1 MGRYLTPSGAGA
13 GGGSSS
19 MRNQRHVITANTPAL
34 PIPAWAKSM
43 LVSGCSGGQGGG
55 LTPGATWGKKP
66 GGLAGPHIK
75 DAHVPLPAGVAT
87 MAIAIGA
94 GGLGR
99 SSGSGNGAPGGV
111 TSITAGGEAWKIA
124 PVGDGSAAGLFE
136 RDDYSWMPD
145 GATAGGASPYGKGG
159 ISATTNT
166 DNGGNASGYGAGGG
180 YGHGTHGGD
189 GSPGLVIIEFL
200 EAA

>member
-19 MRNQRHVITANTPAL
+19 TRSQRHVITANTPAL

-43 LVSGCSGGQGGG
+43 RVSGCSGGQGGG

-66 GGLAGPHIK
+66 GGACGYYIN
-75 DAHVPLPAGVAT
+75 AAQVPLPADAET
-87 MAIAIGA
+87 LAITIGA

-99 SSGSGNGAPGGV
+99 SAGSGAGALGGI
-111 TSITAGGEAWKIA
+111 TSITADGTTWKIA
-124 PVGDGSAAGLFE
+124 PVADGSAASLFD
-136 RDDYSWMPD
+136 RDDLSWNVSGVTD
-145 GATAGGASPYGKGG
+145 GHASPYGKGG
-159 ISATTNT
+159 ISAAT
-166 DNGGNASGYGAGGG
+166 DTENGGNASGYGAGGG
-180 YGHGTHGGD
+180 YGHGTHGGN
-189 GSPGLVIIEFL
+189 GSPGMVIIEFL